1 MLIFRFFWYNTPM
14 RKIQIILGILIVLGL
29 GALAT
34 QKLWVP
40 KLVDYIISKDNQNL
54 ESENP
59 EVESENQEVKLVGK
73 NCYAYDQL
81 ATKEAPYEVHETL
94 VLNIEGEKVTGTKNG
109 NQKGPDLTNGY
120 FGNISGE
127 IKEDKIESI
136 FSYTVEGS
144 EGKESEIYEIKSD
157 KLIKLRYPL
166 NDEKGVLV
174 PDTTFVANS
183 LIYNKIDCTS
193 IPLE

>member
-1 MLIFRFFWYNTPM
+1 M

-54 ESENP
+54 ENENTQ
-59 EVESENQEVKLVGK
+59 VENENKELKLVGK
-73 NCYAYDQL
+73 NCYSYDQL

-94 VLNIEGEKVTGTKNG
+94 VLNILDDKVTGNKKG

-120 FGNISGE
+120 FGDITGE
-127 IKEDKIESI
+127 IKENKLESI

-144 EGKESEIYEIKSD
+144 KGKEKEIYEIKSD

-166 NDEKGVLV
+166 KDEKGVLV

-183 LIYNKIDCTS
+183 LIYNKIDCAN

>member
-1 MLIFRFFWYNTPM
+1 M

-40 KLVDYIISKDNQNL
+40 SLVDYIISKDSKNL
-54 ESENP
+54 ESENT
-59 EVESENQEVKLVGK
+59 EIKEEDIEVKLVGE

-81 ATKEAPYEVHETL
+81 ATNEAPYEVHETL
-94 VLNIEGEKVTGTKNG
+94 VLNIEGEKVIGIKNG

-127 IKEDKIESI
+127 IKDDKIESI

-144 EGKESEIYEIKSD
+144 LGKEKEIYEIKSD
-157 KLIKLRYPL
+157 KLVKLRYPL
-166 NDEKGVLV
+166 KDEKGILV
-174 PDTTFVANS
+174 PDTNFVANS
-183 LIYNKIDCTS
+183 LIYNKVDCALVTK
-193 IPLE
+193 E